1 MKSDYTQQNSSDQEI
16 FDRKMLGRN
25 TKQIAKNLNA
35 LMESKERDSLPEKRE
50 DSSSV
55 ESLDAIA
62 RTMLRH
68 PTLTREKA
76 EALARFHGF

>member
-1 MKSDYTQQNSSDQEI
+1 MD
-16 FDRKMLGRN
+16 
-25 TKQIAKNLNA
+25 
-35 LMESKERDSLPEKRE
+35 SKGKDSLPEKKD

-62 RTMLRH
+62 RTILRH

>member
-1 MKSDYTQQNSSDQEI
+1 MKSDYAQQQNLDQEI
-16 FDRKMLGRN
+16 FNKKMEGRD

-35 LMESKERDSLPEKRE
+35 LMDSKEKDSLPEKKD

-62 RTMLRH
+62 RTMLRN